1 LAEIRKDREV
11 GQMRHLRNN
20 DGFIK
25 PLLVIAI
32 MAFLVYSGIQFGIP
46 YYRYS
51 AFKSEAKEI
60 ARIELGQVE
69 KTRAQ
74 LYEAAQNQK
83 IPIEA
88 DDIQITKKT
97 NTIRIQTSWSVD
109 VDILGLYQRTL
120 HFTVDVEE

>member
-1 LAEIRKDREV
+1 
-11 GQMRHLRNN
+11 MRHLRNS

-32 MAFLVYSGIQFGIP
+32 TAFLVYAGIQFGVP
-46 YYRYS
+46 YYHYS
-51 AFKSEAKEI
+51 AFKSEAKEL
-60 ARIELGQVE
+60 ARIEVGQIE

-74 LYEAAQNQK
+74 IYEAAQNQK

-88 DDIQITKKT
+88 EDIQITKKT

-109 VDILGLYQRTL
+109 VDILGVYQKTL
-120 HFTVDVEE
+120 HFTIDVEE

>member
-1 LAEIRKDREV
+1 
-11 GQMRHLRNN
+11 MRYLRNN

-32 MAFLVYSGIQFGIP
+32 MAFLVYSGIQFGVP

-74 LYEAAQNQK
+74 IFEAAQNQK

-88 DDIQITKKT
+88 EDIQITKKT

>member
-1 LAEIRKDREV
+1 
-11 GQMRHLRNN
+11 MRHLRNSE
-20 DGFIK
+20 GFVK

-32 MAFLVYSGIQFGIP
+32 MAFLIYSGIQFGIP
-46 YYRYS
+46 YFHYS
-51 AFKSEAKEI
+51 AFQSEAKDI
-60 ARIELGQVE
+60 ARLGLEEVE

>member
-1 LAEIRKDREV
+1 
-11 GQMRHLRNN
+11 MRHLRNR

-32 MAFLVYSGIQFGIP
+32 MAFLVYAGIQFGVP
-46 YYRYS
+46 YYHYS

-60 ARIELGQVE
+60 ARLELGQVE

-74 LYEAAQNQK
+74 VYESAQGQK
-83 IPIEA
+83 IPIAAE
-88 DDIQITKKT
+88 DIQITRKT
-97 NTIRIQTSWSVD
+97 NTTRIQTSWSVD
-109 VDILGLYQRTL
+109 VDIIGLYQRTL

>member
-1 LAEIRKDREV
+1 
-11 GQMRHLRNN
+11 MRHLRNN

-25 PLLVIAI
+25 PLLVIAV
-32 MAFLVYSGIQFGIP
+32 MAFLVYSGIQFGVP

-60 ARIELGQVE
+60 ARLELGQVE

-74 LYEAAQNQK
+74 IFEVAQSQK

-88 DDIQITKKT
+88 EDIQITKET
-97 NTIRIQTSWSVD
+97 NTTRVQTSWSVD
-109 VDILGLYQRTL
+109 VDILGLYHRTL

>member
-1 LAEIRKDREV
+1 
-11 GQMRHLRNN
+11 MRLLRNS

-32 MAFLVYSGIQFGIP
+32 MVFLVYSGIQFGVP

-51 AFKSEAKEI
+51 AFKSETKEI
-60 ARIELGQVE
+60 ARLELGQVE

-74 LYEAAQNQK
+74 IFEVAQNQK

-88 DDIQITKKT
+88 EDIQITKKT
-97 NTIRIQTSWSVD
+97 NTIRVQTSWSVD
-109 VDILGLYQRTL
+109 VDILGLYQKTL

>member
-1 LAEIRKDREV
+1 
-11 GQMRHLRNN
+11 MRHLRNN

-25 PLLVIAI
+25 PLLVIGV
-32 MAFLVYSGIQFGIP
+32 MAFLVYCGIQFGVP

-74 LYEAAQNQK
+74 IFEAAQNQR

-88 DDIQITKKT
+88 EDIQITKLT

-109 VDILGLYQRTL
+109 VDILGLYHRTL
-120 HFTVDVEE
+120 DFTVDVEE

>member
-1 LAEIRKDREV
+1 
-11 GQMRHLRNN
+11 MRHLRNS

-32 MAFLVYSGIQFGIP
+32 MVFLVYSGIQFGIP

-51 AFKSEAKEI
+51 AFKSEAREI
-60 ARIELGQVE
+60 TRLELGQVE

-74 LYEAAQNQK
+74 IYEAAQNQK
-83 IPIEA
+83 IPIEIG
-88 DDIQITKKT
+88 DIQITKKT
-97 NTIRIQTSWSVD
+97 HTTRVQTSWSVD

>member
-1 LAEIRKDREV
+1 
-11 GQMRHLRNN
+11 MRHLRNS

-32 MAFLVYSGIQFGIP
+32 MAFLVYSGIQFGVP
-46 YYRYS
+46 YYHYS

-60 ARIELGQVE
+60 ARIEVGQIE

-74 LYEAAQNQK
+74 IYEAAQNQK

-88 DDIQITKKT
+88 EDIQITKKT

-109 VDILGLYQRTL
+109 VDILGVYQRTL

>member
-1 LAEIRKDREV
+1 
-11 GQMRHLRNN
+11 MRHLRNS

-32 MAFLVYSGIQFGIP
+32 MGFLVYSGIQFGVP

-60 ARIELGQVE
+60 ARLELGQVE

-74 LYEAAQNQK
+74 IFEVAQNQK

-88 DDIQITKKT
+88 EDIQITKKT
-97 NTIRIQTSWSVD
+97 NTTRIQTSWSVD

>member
-1 LAEIRKDREV
+1 
-11 GQMRHLRNN
+11 MRHLRSS
-20 DGFIK
+20 DGFVK

-32 MAFLVYSGIQFGIP
+32 MAFLVYSGVQFGIP

-51 AFKSEAKEI
+51 AFKSETKEI
-60 ARIELGQVE
+60 ARLELGQIE

-74 LYEAAQNQK
+74 VYEAAQNQK

-88 DDIQITKKT
+88 EDIQITQKT
-97 NTIRIQTSWSVD
+97 HTTRIQTAWSVD
-109 VDILGLYQRTL
+109 VDILGLYQKTL

>member
-1 LAEIRKDREV
+1 
-11 GQMRHLRNN
+11 MRHLRNR

-32 MAFLVYSGIQFGIP
+32 MAFLIYSGIQFGIP

-51 AFKSEAKEI
+51 AFKNEAKEI
-60 ARIELGQVE
+60 ARLELGQVE

-74 LYEAAQNQK
+74 IYEAAQSQK

-88 DDIQITKKT
+88 EDIQITKKT
-97 NTIRIQTSWSVD
+97 HTTRVQTSWSVD
-109 VDILGLYQRTL
+109 VDIFGLYHRTL
-120 HFTVDVEE
+120 NFTVDVEE

>member
-1 LAEIRKDREV
+1 
-11 GQMRHLRNN
+11 MRHLRNN

-25 PLLVIAI
+25 PLLVIAV